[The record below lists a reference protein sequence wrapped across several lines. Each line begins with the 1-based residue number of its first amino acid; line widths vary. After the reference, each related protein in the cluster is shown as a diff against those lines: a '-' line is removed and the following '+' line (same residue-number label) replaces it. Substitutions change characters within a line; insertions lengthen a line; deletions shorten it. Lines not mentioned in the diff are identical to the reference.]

1 MARAAPTIWW
11 VHDVGRHE
19 MAYAALG
26 AVVDPELDEPI
37 TALGFV
43 RSLIVS
49 PGGNV
54 KVHLRL
60 PTSFCSPNFAYLMA
74 SDAKDVLSKLDWT
87 RRVVVELDDHHDSE
101 IINAGLAADA
111 GYRGT
116 FGHEAEESLDE
127 LRETFRRK
135 AHTAAMER
143 CLTALL
149 RADPQRPESSLGD
162 VRLGELPDDPTTEAL
177 LRRRRA
183 LGLPTEPSALVMV
196 DHLGR
201 WLCTRRCAAGAA
213 TGPFNPDL
221 HRRQRALLPRTV
233 ADALRGFRRHDLH
246 SAEHA
251 HDERRSTAMST
262 MRAVQVVG
270 YHQNLEMKEVPV
282 PTPTGP
288 FDVVVKI
295 GGAGVCRTDLH
306 ILEGQWA
313 EKNPRSS
320 CRTRSATR
328 TPAGWRRSDRRC
340 PTSRRAT
347 RSSCIR

>member
-1 MARAAPTIWW
+1 MARAVPTIWW
-11 VHDVGRHE
+11 VRDVGRHE
-19 MAYAALG
+19 IAYAALG

-49 PGGNV
+49 PSGNV

-87 RRVVVELDDHHDSE
+87 RRVVVELDDHHDSA

-183 LGLPTEPSALVMV
+183 LGLPMEPSALVMV
-196 DHLGR
+196 DHVGGGYAPGDVPL
-201 WLCTRRCAAGAA
+201 
-213 TGPFNPDL
+213 
-221 HRRQRALLPRTV
+221 
-233 ADALRGFRRHDLH
+233 ALRR
-246 SAEHA
+246 A
-251 HDERRSTAMST
+251 RSTRISIDGNA
-262 MRAVQVVG
+262 
-270 YHQNLEMKEVPV
+270 H
-282 PTPTGP
+282 
-288 FDVVVKI
+288 F
-295 GGAGVCRTDLH
+295 CRGL
-306 ILEGQWA
+306 L
-313 EKNPRSS
+313 
-320 CRTRSATR
+320 RTRYGDSDDTTFIPLNTLMTR
-328 TPAGWRRSDRRC
+328 KGALQ
-340 PTSRRAT
+340 
-347 RSSCIR
+347 